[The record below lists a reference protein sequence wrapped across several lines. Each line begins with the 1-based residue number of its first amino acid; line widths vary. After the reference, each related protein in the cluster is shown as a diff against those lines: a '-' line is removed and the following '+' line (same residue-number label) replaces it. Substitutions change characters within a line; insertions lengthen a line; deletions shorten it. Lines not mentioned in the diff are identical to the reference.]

1 MRITERRL
9 RQIILQEAVRL
20 GVIPGGKTHSDPDP
34 DAAQGRD
41 RLTLHKGGGVRRE
54 PARMRTA
61 AEKAEDREAGIADLM
76 GQGFDRDAAARI
88 YLDTT
93 TIPAGGVSSDEVL
106 DYASDTDFFLNP
118 PNLDHALE
126 IVDDVV
132 KERQTWMHPRARME
146 MADWLV
152 NMHPALEDAYY
163 GGEEEDEE
171 EIESEEESEEDLYES
186 RWSQLAGLLR
196 D

>member
-93 TIPAGGVSSDEVL
+93 TIPEGGVSSEEVY
-106 DYASDTDFFLNP
+106 DYATDGGFFLNP
-118 PNLDHALE
+118 PSLSHALE
-126 IVDDVV
+126 IVDEIV
-132 KERQTWMHPRARME
+132 KERQTWMSRNARME

-152 NMHPALEDAYY
+152 NMHPGLEDAYY
-163 GGEEEDEE
+163 GGEEEG
-171 EIESEEESEEDLYES
+171 EEDLYES
-186 RWSQLAGLLR
+186 RWTELAGLLR